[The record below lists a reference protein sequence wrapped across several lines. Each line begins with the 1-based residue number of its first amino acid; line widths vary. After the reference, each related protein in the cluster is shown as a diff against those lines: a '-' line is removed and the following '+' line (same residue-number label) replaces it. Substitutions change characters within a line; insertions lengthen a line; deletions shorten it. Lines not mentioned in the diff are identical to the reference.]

1 MNNGVAQ
8 QIIQRQREQQ
18 EEAPARQGEA
28 PERPPTKNILRW
40 RRLNH
45 QRVPYKELWQATAG
59 NVEMYFEKRGRTIS
73 PVTYDKFLPES
84 EFMLIPPTLT
94 TNFALWTT
102 NRRILDYFCSAL
114 KLTKCQILIAFGT
127 PIDVMRW
134 AALFLHDQPLYNE
147 FAVHRLNG
155 LEVFRLVRMEGG
167 PREIHY
173 RKFTTDGNE
182 TVRIVARPLQE
193 GAVPIHRN
201 TLEALTRNLNTI
213 CNILHGHRPG
223 LG

>member
-1 MNNGVAQ
+1 MNNGVQLAQ

-18 EEAPARQGEA
+18 GEAPARQGEA
-28 PERPPTKNILRW
+28 PERPPSKEILRW

-45 QRVPYKELWQATAG
+45 RRVPTKELWQATIG
-59 NVEMYFEKRGRTIS
+59 NVEMYFEKRGRNIT

-94 TNFALWTT
+94 TNFALWT
-102 NRRILDYFCSAL
+102 
-114 KLTKCQILIAFGT
+114 

-134 AALFLHDQPLYNE
+134 AALFLHDEPLYNE

-155 LEVFRLVRMEGG
+155 LEVFRLVRCEGG

-182 TVRIVARPLQE
+182 TVRIVARPLPE

-201 TLEALTRNLNTI
+201 TLEALTRNLNTV

-223 LG
+223 